1 MKAPT
6 EIYNIPRP
14 SFLWLLAAVV
24 GVILPHVLRLPFWL
38 TAICALCVGLRVLIY
53 QGRLSFP
60 GKRIKVALVLLM
72 LILVGAQF
80 GSQLYS
86 TDATVALLLT
96 GIALKLLEMQH
107 KRDVLLVI
115 YLCYFTII
123 AEFIY
128 TQTIPITLYMLMVVL
143 LTTTALLSLNHQPL
157 NHQSLNESSAD
168 LPHWR
173 SLRQSSIILLQSVP
187 LMLVLFVIAPRLA
200 PLWSVQVPSAENR
213 TGLSDSMAPGDI
225 GQLTRSAALAFRVQ
239 FSGSAPAY
247 NQLYWRALTLDEFD
261 GREWRRGFSP
271 AAQMLGPQTASQ
283 QAWFAGIDYLGEPV
297 TYNVILEPTNRNWIY
312 TLQMPRIVD
321 ARLRMHTDYQVSSVR
336 RITQRFSYDAVSYVD
351 YRVPESSIRAERRR
365 TISLPED
372 SNRRA
377 HSFAQQ
383 LRQQHGSD

>member
-1 MKAPT
+1 M
-6 EIYNIPRP
+6 Y
-14 SFLWLLAAVV
+14 
-24 GVILPHVLRLPFWL
+24 
-38 TAICALCVGLRVLIY
+38 CV
-53 QGRLSFP
+53 
-60 GKRIKVALVLLM
+60 
-72 LILVGAQF
+72 
-80 GSQLYS
+80 
-86 TDATVALLLT
+86 
-96 GIALKLLEMQH
+96 
-107 KRDVLLVI
+107 
-115 YLCYFTII
+115 
-123 AEFIY
+123 
-128 TQTIPITLYMLMVVL
+128 
-143 LTTTALLSLNHQPL
+143 
-157 NHQSLNESSAD
+157 
-168 LPHWR
+168 
-173 SLRQSSIILLQSVP
+173 
-187 LMLVLFVIAPRLA
+187 
-200 PLWSVQVPSAENR
+200 
-213 TGLSDSMAPGDI
+213 
-225 GQLTRSAALAFRVQ
+225 QLTRSAALAFRVQ

-377 HSFAQQ
+377 WSPATWAA
-383 LRQQHGSD
+383 SSIPTTAP